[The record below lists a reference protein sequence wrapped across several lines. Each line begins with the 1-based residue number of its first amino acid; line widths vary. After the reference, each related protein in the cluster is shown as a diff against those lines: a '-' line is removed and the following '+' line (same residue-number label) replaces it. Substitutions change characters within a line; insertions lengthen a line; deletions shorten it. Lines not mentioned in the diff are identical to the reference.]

1 MEIVE
6 LLQPITFK
14 KTDLP
19 AITIETGTL
28 LKVTMV
34 NPSSYLVEDESG
46 FSFLLNFKDE
56 DTVWKKI

>member
-19 AITIETGTL
+19 TITIETGTL